1 MPATAARGRVRGD
14 RLRKAR
20 IIGRSCGHGNACA
33 ATTTPSDRPRREL
46 AVRARTVAVGVIAGA
61 LMLLAPPAAVAAPTN
76 PSDAEI
82 AAAQSAQQAA
92 AAEVGRIA
100 GLVAAAQGEL
110 ERVTLESQAA
120 SDAQLV
126 AQAELDRAQA
136 AAVAAEA
143 ELEAAQAAVAEA
155 RSNVAVLGRESY
167 MRGAA
172 LTGVA
177 AMMSA
182 GGPAEMLQRA
192 ATLEILGVQRTAT
205 LQGLEVAEVRQANAD
220 SAARDSVTQTQ
231 QAERAAAQA
240 RATAEARA
248 ASSQAAFEATAAQK
262 AQYEEQLQ
270 QAQILLLGLQGA
282 RNAYQAWQQEQAA
295 RAAAEAAQA
304 AAAARAA
311 AQAAEE
317 ARRRAAEEDQR
328 DTDPDTTA
336 PRSGTAVAPTSG
348 RFTTCYEMRWGEMHY
363 GVDIAAPIGTPIYSP
378 MAGRVLR
385 AGPATGFG
393 LAVYVQ
399 HDDGSVTVY
408 GHINDYFV
416 RPGQRVSAGTVIA
429 EVGNTGQST
438 GPHLHFEVHTDGMY
452 QGRTNPIPW
461 LAARGVNMGG
471 RCR

>member
-1 MPATAARGRVRGD
+1 MPAAAAEHRRARDTRSRTRGRPSSHDGPRAAAAALRVRRKSGLAARTRTAALG
-14 RLRKAR
+14 A
-20 IIGRSCGHGNACA
+20 I
-33 ATTTPSDRPRREL
+33 
-46 AVRARTVAVGVIAGA
+46 TVALV
-61 LMLLAPPAAVAAPTN
+61 LFSPSTAVATPAN

-92 AAEVGRIA
+92 ATEVGRIA
-100 GLVAAAQGEL
+100 GLVAAAEGEL
-110 ERVTLESQAA
+110 ERVTLEAEAA

-143 ELEAAQAAVAEA
+143 ELEAARAGVADA
-155 RSNVAVLGRESY
+155 RSNVAGLGRESY

-172 LTGVA
+172 LSGVE
-177 AMMSA
+177 AMLSA

-192 ATLEILGVQRTAT
+192 ATLEILGVQRAAT
-205 LQGLEVAEVRQANAD
+205 LQGLEVAEIRQADAD
-220 SAARDSVTQTQ
+220 SAARDTLAQTQ
-231 QAERAAAQA
+231 QAEQAAAQA
-240 RATAEARA
+240 RATAKARA

-262 AQYEEQLQ
+262 AQYDEQLQ
-270 QAQILLLGLQGA
+270 QAQISLLGLQGA
-282 RNAYQAWQQEQAA
+282 RNAYQAWQKEQAA

-317 ARRRAAEEDQR
+317 ARRRPAEEDQR
-328 DTDPDTTA
+328 DSGPDTTA
-336 PRSGTAVAPTSG
+336 PRSGTGVAPTSG

-363 GVDIAAPIGTPIYSP
+363 GVDIAAPIGTQIYSP

-416 RPGQRVSAGTVIA
+416 SPGQRVSAGTVIA